1 MGEKI
6 QGFCQQEFL
15 QNSGEEL
22 FCSLVLVPVYSTVT
36 SLGRLV
42 ALRTRLSR
50 VSVSQEREVG
60 LLMELGSIR
69 SRAVL

>member
-15 QNSGEEL
+15 QKSGEEL

-69 SRAVL
+69 CRAVL

>member
-15 QNSGEEL
+15 QKSGEEL

-60 LLMELGSIR
+60 LLMELRSIR